1 MQDGHHSKM
10 ESASPQ
16 CLVVMYHYVRKR
28 DSLAS
33 DGIMSISPREFER
46 QLDQLC
52 RQLEPIDWPTFLGW
66 SRNRQSIPRR
76 CFLLTFDDALVD
88 HARIVLPILERR
100 GLRGVFFVPG
110 EVLTKQR
117 MLSAHAIHALLAGLG
132 CETFRYELLQ
142 YLRDHDPAADWS
154 AKVDTEKA
162 QEMYHYEPPRRAW
175 IKYLLTMVLP
185 DDLRRKAVDT
195 LFEKHIGSPARWS
208 RHWYLD
214 WEDLVE
220 MQTKGHTIGGHGHNH
235 EPLSRLTPGELRHDM
250 RKAAAVLNDGLGT
263 DLRPFS
269 YPYGDL
275 TPDICEACRDAGFV
289 HAFTTE
295 RGWATA
301 ECDPMHWPRIDTI
314 YVETELKEKLPCM
327 QQV

>member
-1 MQDGHHSKM
+1 MFHGQAWIRLASGDLYGATRSAEAALALRTDQEAKLHAASM
-10 ESASPQ
+10 WGFLYESLAGQ
-16 CLVVMYHYVRKR
+16 YVR
-28 DSLAS
+28 D
-33 DGIMSISPREFER
+33 
-46 QLDQLC
+46 
-52 RQLEPIDWPTFLGW
+52 
-66 SRNRQSIPRR
+66 
-76 CFLLTFDDALVD
+76 
-88 HARIVLPILERR
+88 
-100 GLRGVFFVPG
+100 
-110 EVLTKQR
+110 
-117 MLSAHAIHALLAGLG
+117 
-132 CETFRYELLQ
+132 Y
-142 YLRDHDPAADWS
+142 DPATDWL
-154 AKVDTEKA
+154 AKVDAQKA
-162 QEMYHYEPPRRAW
+162 QKMYHYEPPHRAW

-185 DDLRRKAVDT
+185 DDLRRQAVDA

-250 RKAAAVLNDGLGT
+250 QKVAAVLNDGLGAE
-263 DLRPFS
+263 LRPFS

-301 ECDPMHWPRIDTI
+301 ECDPMRWPRIDTI